1 MIITRD
7 DVRRYRAVTSSKTKM
22 LDKMLLSQPPTLGL
36 EAMIWDD
43 RDETKEYIGRTTDLD
58 DMRIESEKGL
68 TVGEVHRRVG
78 ELFDRYQDVPAIK
91 LTTV

>member
-1 MIITRD
+1 
-7 DVRRYRAVTSSKTKM
+7 VSSQTKM

-36 EAMIWDD
+36 DAMIWDD
-43 RDETKEYIGRTTDLD
+43 RDETKEYIGRTTDLE
-58 DMRIESEKGL
+58 DMRIKSEKGL
-68 TVGEVHRRVG
+68 TVGEVHQRVG